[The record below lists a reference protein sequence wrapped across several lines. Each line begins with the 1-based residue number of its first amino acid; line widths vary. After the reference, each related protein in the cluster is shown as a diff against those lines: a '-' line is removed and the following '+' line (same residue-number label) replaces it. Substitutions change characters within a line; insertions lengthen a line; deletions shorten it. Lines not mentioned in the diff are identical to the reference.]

1 MGQWSS
7 NNFSGNSYL
16 EIKICD
22 QRHTFYYHWQKKYTI
37 GKLRERLTAR
47 GMWFV
52 RSHEVIFVDEC
63 FLFSKL
69 GLIFLSSGFQFIYK
83 RTSC

>member
-1 MGQWSS
+1 MGQWSRC

-37 GKLRERLTAR
+37 GKAQ
-47 GMWFV
+47 GKVNSM
-52 RSHEVIFVDEC
+52 
-63 FLFSKL
+63 
-69 GLIFLSSGFQFIYK
+69 
-83 RTSC
+83 